1 MWKLRDEVIEDEGE
15 TLLDNLSHTWN
26 HFYKE
31 LLPALQV
38 IFCGV
43 LPVSFKFHP
52 ELKVAVTY
60 GFEIRF
66 NTDTYRT

>member
-52 ELKVAVTY
+52 ELKVDETVDWKS
-60 GFEIRF
+60 
-66 NTDTYRT
+66 DTNRNFS

>member
-43 LPVSFKFHP
+43 LPVSFKFHL
-52 ELKVAVTY
+52 ELKVAVTD
-60 GFEIRF
+60 GFEI
-66 NTDTYRT
+66 